1 MRSSTD
7 DARHSEP
14 SSKPACDSLPCSPES
29 QARHAMHVLLPVPV
43 GDRRHCPR
51 HTQRHRRHT
60 LPERQGPNAPI
71 RNPSSTRMRS
81 VPAQNRPR
89 RPHADSHPKRRVHH
103 PAVSR
108 ANTLAADATRTRDP
122 RGDRLSRGRGPVTTP
137 PSTTRG
143 AAIEPWRAS
152 ARRRDTTYPRHAQRT
167 GPGLR
172 DDPRAA
178 RALSFSTASPSWS
191 CRLPI
196 QEKAAHPAAS
206 RPNTPAAD
214 ATHTHTPG
222 ATGSPR
228 DGGTT
233 TTTPSTTRG
242 VATKPRERAPE
253 EETTTQG
260 THTRFYQASEATR
273 ALPGHSRSPSS
284 PFHGRADSHPKREAH
299 QSTAARANT
308 PADDTTR
315 TRDPRGDRPS
325 RGRAQPR
332 NPYSD
337 HVHQTTTEPRAPAPR
352 SPGSRRPNG
361 RDAGSPGQPP
371 APDGHPAGG
380 PHPLSAP
387 GRSQSSKQANQT
399 PKQAPA
405 HETGHGRNKARQR
418 YENWTRKRPS
428 HPTQPVHRV
437 FPTRPHRPTP
447 PTRTHP
453 ARAPP
458 PARHPPQWTASPRC
472 TRATAHHHKNQSNAA
487 NATPGHAPGHKL
499 FTAAANTTT

>member
-1 MRSSTD
+1 MPGT
-7 DARHSEP
+7 P
-14 SSKPACDSLPCSPES
+14 SPPRSLPATHSHAHLRAKPDTQCTCSCLS
-29 QARHAMHVLLPVPV
+29 LLVIDDTAQGTRNRTEDTRFQNAKAPTHPSE
-43 GDRRHCPR
+43 
-51 HTQRHRRHT
+51 T
-60 LPERQGPNAPI
+60 LPPRECGAFLLRTARDAPTPIPIRREGCTILLFPAPI
-71 RNPSSTRMRS
+71 RLLPMRHA
-81 VPAQNRPR
+81 PATPG
-89 RPHADSHPKRRVHH
+89 
-103 PAVSR
+103 
-108 ANTLAADATRTRDP
+108 ATGSP
-122 RGDRLSRGRGPVTTP
+122 GDEGPVTTP

-325 RGRAQPR
+325 KGRAHPR
-332 NPYSD
+332 TPYSD

-352 SPGSRRPNG
+352 SSGSRRPNG